1 MGSMG
6 MGMGMG
12 SRFGV
17 SSTNPQPYTISSSV
31 APPGLQ
37 SVFSNSLN

>member
-1 MGSMG
+1 

-12 SRFGV
+12 SRFGIST
-17 SSTNPQPYTISSSV
+17 SSTNPLPYTISSV

-37 SVFSNSLN
+37 SVFSSSLN

>member
-1 MGSMG
+1 

-12 SRFGV
+12 SRFGIST
-17 SSTNPQPYTISSSV
+17 SSTNPLPYTISSSV